1 MNDGAVDNL
10 MPSTSQDKHAYQGQF
25 DRGPVAPHLELTIE
39 GASQAGRRCRPCA
52 TVGGRYYCQPTAAAG
67 REWRHTES
75 GMDLVVSLIQ
85 RKPETDPRLR
95 VLILIEHEGLV
106 HASAVYVSEP
116 LSNRLLAGPWALKLI
131 SEESECGFEFPGQ
144 VRIVASGKL
153 TRPRERVSFGSCR

>member
-10 MPSTSQDKHAYQGQF
+10 MSSTSQDKHAYQGQF

-39 GASQAGRRCRPCA
+39 GASQVGRRCRPCT
-52 TVGGRYYCQPTAAAG
+52 TVGGRYYCQPSAAAG
-67 REWRHTES
+67 REWRHTET

-95 VLILIEHEGLV
+95 VLILIENEGLV
-106 HASAVYVSEP
+106 HASAVYASEP
-116 LSNRLLAGPWALKLI
+116 LSNRLLAGPWTLKLI

-144 VRIVASGKL
+144 VRIVSSGKL
-153 TRPRERVSFGSCR
+153 TRPRERVSLGSSR